1 MPETKETKWINDKFF
16 SETPDGPVLIG
27 SKCRSCGKIQ
37 FPQNKVCD
45 QCFSRS
51 EMDLIPL
58 SKEGKLFTYTVLDK
72 TARSRVP
79 YAFGFVDLPKE
90 KLRFFT
96 VLSECEPFD
105 TTLKI
110 GMDLEVVFEPILTEK
125 DGTVKMGY
133 KFRPKK

>member
-1 MPETKETKWINDKFF
+1 MSETAKTAWINDKLF
-16 SETPDGPVLIG
+16 SDTPEGPVLMG
-27 SKCRSCGKIQ
+27 SKCRACGKTQ

-45 QCFSRS
+45 QCFSRN
-51 EMDLIPL
+51 EMDLVPL
-58 SKEGKLFTYTVLDK
+58 SREGKLFTYTILEK
-72 TARSRVP
+72 TARSRAP

-90 KLRFFT
+90 ELRFFT
-96 VLSECEPFD
+96 VLTECEPFD
-105 TTLKI
+105 QVLRI